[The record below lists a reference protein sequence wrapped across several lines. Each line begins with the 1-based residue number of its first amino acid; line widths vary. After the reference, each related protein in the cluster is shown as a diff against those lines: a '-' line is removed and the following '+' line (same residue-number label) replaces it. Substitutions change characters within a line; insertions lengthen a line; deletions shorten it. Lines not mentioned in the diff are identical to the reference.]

1 MKKIILIF
9 SGLLL
14 LSACSGNNTANNAV
28 DNKANNSATANN
40 STATNNSAMA
50 NNAANGG
57 EKTAD
62 MKAFDDSSMAVAE
75 RVTAID
81 AYVKSVEAKLP
92 PDGAEGTGDN
102 LKRKEKDLS
111 DDSFEDVT
119 QEKWAKMDSY
129 YDGDKLKRLKVY
141 SPESE
146 KKTEE
151 FYFYDGKLIFAFI
164 ETDGMGKKGD
174 KAEAKGDKF
183 YFGNEGLIEFV
194 KADGN
199 KVNISDEE
207 FKKYNTKLLD
217 EAGAFASVAK

>member
-1 MKKIILIF
+1 MKKLILII

-14 LSACSGNNTANNAV
+14 LSACPGNNTANNAV
-28 DNKANNSATANN
+28 KNTANNSAPANN
-40 STATNNSAMA
+40 S
-50 NNAANGG
+50 ANGG
-57 EKTAD
+57 EKTSD

-75 RVTAID
+75 RVTAIE

-119 QEKWAKMDSY
+119 KEKWAKMDTY

-141 SPESE
+141 SAEGE

-151 FYFYDGKLIFAFI
+151 FYFHDGKLIFAFI
-164 ETDGMGKKGD
+164 ENDGMGKKGD
-174 KAEAKGDKF
+174 KSEAKGDKF

-194 KADGN
+194 KADGSR
-199 KVNISDEE
+199 VNITDEE

-217 EAGAFASVAK
+217 EAGAFAGIAK